1 MASQTTVEGLT
12 TTATFIGFALIA
24 LIGGKASVTIANRLR
39 HRQLTIDTTIQLDG
53 YEDRDGIATEQSIK
67 AFSDKP
73 SRVALAIGIV
83 IGVWLSLAEVVVLAI
98 VSSSING
105 LTRWMRL
112 GGWGMLAA
120 STFALWTEE
129 KCTLRFKQGLQTSI
143 VCLAMMFI
151 LAADQYEC
159 YKGLEFS
166 FLPWFFLLGQ
176 SCAALGACVAGISLP
191 RRPDVFHNG
200 AVVDRKAST
209 SFLNQLF
216 FGWVGQ
222 LLSAGQKDQLEIGH
236 LPELE
241 HSSRSP
247 YLFAAFSKAR
257 MISSTL
263 SLWRALIL
271 SHRRTLLIQ
280 LMVTILNASMAFA
293 PQFCVLAILQCLE
306 NDPSDPRL
314 WLFVPG
320 LGASTIA
327 SALLE
332 NWNLYL
338 SSNMIAVR
346 LQEQLST
353 AIYDKALRCRA
364 VGNAETD
371 PQRANGG
378 TAPSSQSAMNLVAV
392 DAKKVADFSAVGFH
406 LYEAPLKLCI
416 AAISIGRLLGP
427 KSLLVGGLVLLL
439 VSAGNVYSVRKFATE
454 QKSLLRSRD
463 SKMSIINEVLQGIRQ
478 VKLSA
483 LEEKWQGRINDS
495 RRTELRNQWQVYKWE
510 LLMFVAYN
518 ITPVVV
524 SAACLGTYALLHDDM
539 PASLVFT
546 SVSLLGALET
556 PLAILPQ
563 ILLNATGAQIS
574 LRRIE
579 RFLHSPENDV
589 DPSPADGVVLDQAT
603 ISWNGGQFAKCFML
617 KDLTLTFPP
626 DALSIVT
633 GPSGSGKSLVLAG
646 ILGECD
652 FLHGSVRRCPI
663 SAIAYVAQEPCLKD
677 GTIRENVLYGLHF
690 EPERY
695 RRVLFACALDSD
707 IECLVLKDETQMDIQ
722 GSNFSGGQKWRISL
736 ARALYSDAKIIVLD
750 DIFSSIDSHTAQHLY
765 QYALTGR
772 LAEGRTRILATYHLE
787 LCLPR
792 AEYVVALDASGLC
805 YAGPRKNLR
814 EMGIFKDMP
823 HAAAGLERIP
833 SHLRKGSLVSN
844 VHTSENWIS
853 TLLPSEQEQLDDALG
868 QAGLPEDIRARD
880 RKWRNRQRIFRLT
893 DAKYRCLFLVLLHL
907 SYSGLAVGRGLWMMM
922 WSSSKNDSGYSEAVH
937 TSDNAQ
943 PTGGNVKLF
952 LLIYLFLSVSSCI
965 VAVTRSFLA
974 VRITLKM
981 SRRLFEKFLSSILR
995 APLQWLDK
1003 LPAGN
1008 VLNNF
1013 SADFSL
1019 IDSRLGY
1026 DLNYAL
1032 GVVVDLLAIVLA
1044 ASLVNVWLNL
1054 LSACSLLLAFYYGR
1068 MFIRKIR
1075 AIKEL
1080 ESTMRGPVLHHL
1092 CATMDGIMTVR
1103 AYQQQETYRE
1113 EMYGKIDRHC
1123 RASWSLWL
1131 LTRWIGVRASA
1142 IGAMFTTAGS
1152 FLILSSNSVTA
1163 STAGFAITFIM
1174 RYSGVMSQVIRQYAN
1189 LEISLNSVERVS
1201 WSLDVPEE
1209 KYDSCDA
1216 IPESWPT
1223 EGQLDVSDLVV
1234 CYSPDL
1240 PPVLSN
1246 LSFSVPQNTRVGVVG
1261 RTGAGKS
1268 SLAMALFR
1276 FLEAQQGSIH
1286 IAGVD
1291 ISTVPLHQL
1300 RTRLTIVPQDPI
1312 LFTGTVRS
1320 NLDPF
1325 DEHSDQELLASLKRV
1340 HWAVLDMEDRDDH
1353 PSSPLIKLDDNDR
1366 DNSQDRVDDVELEY
1380 QHPPSVLNAE
1390 VTERGSN
1397 FSQGQRQCL
1406 SLARAILRRPKILI
1420 LDEATSAI
1428 DKSTDAV
1435 IQKSIRAE
1443 FGRNHSSLLVIAH
1456 RISTIV
1462 DFDRVLV
1469 LDAGRVVEYGTPRE
1483 LASNRNGIFR
1493 SLVESSVGSDS
1504 LLQTMEAAST

>member
-1 MASQTTVEGLT
+1 MPSQTTVEGLT
-12 TTATFIGFALIA
+12 TTATVIGFPLIA
-24 LIGGKASVTIANRLR
+24 LIGGKASITIANRLR
-39 HRQLTIDTTIQLDG
+39 HRQLTLNTPIQSDG

-73 SRVALAIGIV
+73 SRVALVIGI
-83 IGVWLSLAEVVVLAI
+83 ILGIWLSLSEVVI
-98 VSSSING
+98 FTFVSSSTNT

-112 GGWGMLAA
+112 GAWGMLTV
-120 STFALWTEE
+120 STFGLWMEE
-129 KCTLRFKQGLQTSI
+129 KCTIRFRHGLQTSI
-143 VCLAMMFI
+143 GCLAMMLI

-159 YKGLEFS
+159 YRALEFS
-166 FLPWFFLLGQ
+166 FLPWFFSIGQ
-176 SCAALGACVAGISLP
+176 SCAALGACMAGLSLP
-191 RRPDVFHNG
+191 RRPDIFHNG
-200 AVVDRKAST
+200 TVVDRKAST

-216 FGWVGQ
+216 FGWVGH
-222 LLSAGQKDQLEIGH
+222 LLSAGQEADLQIWH

-247 YLFAAFSKAR
+247 HLFAAFSQAR
-257 MISSTL
+257 MASSTL
-263 SLWRALIL
+263 SLWKTLIL

-280 LMVTILNASMAFA
+280 FMVTIMNASMAFA
-293 PQFCVLAILQCLE
+293 PQFCVLAILQRLE
-306 NDPSDPRL
+306 NDPSDPGM
-314 WLFVPG
+314 WLFVFA
-320 LGASTIA
+320 LGASTLL

-353 AIYDKALRCRA
+353 IIYDKALRCRA
-364 VGNAETD
+364 LSNIEAD
-371 PQRANGG
+371 PQSVNGG
-378 TAPSSQSAMNLVAV
+378 SAPSSQSAMNLVAV
-392 DAKKVADFSAVGFH
+392 DSKKVADFSAVAFH
-406 LYEAPLKLCI
+406 LYEAPIKLFI

-427 KSLLVGGLVLLL
+427 QSLLAGGLVLFL
-439 VSAGNVYSVRKFATE
+439 VSAGNAYSVRRFATE
-454 QKSLLRSRD
+454 QRSLLKSRD
-463 SKMSIINEVLQGIRQ
+463 GKMSIINEVLQGIRQ

-483 LEEKWQGRINDS
+483 LEERWEGRINDS
-495 RRTELRNQWQVYKWE
+495 RRRELRNQWQVYKWE

-524 SAACLGTYALLHDDM
+524 SAACLGTYAVLHDDM

-546 SVSLLGALET
+546 SVALLGALET
-556 PLAILPQ
+556 PLAVLPQ
-563 ILLNATGAQIS
+563 ILLNAAGAQIS

-579 RFLHSPENDV
+579 RFLHSPENNLDLL
-589 DPSPADGVVLDQAT
+589 PADGVVLEQVT
-603 ISWNGGQFAKCFML
+603 ISWNASQFAKCFTL

-633 GPSGSGKSLVLAG
+633 GPSGSGKSLVLAA

-652 FLHGSVRRCPI
+652 FLHGSVRRSPT
-663 SAIAYVAQEPCLKD
+663 SGIAYVAQEPGLKA
-677 GTIRENVLYGLHF
+677 GSIRENVLYGLSF

-707 IECLVLKDETQMDIQ
+707 IEGLVSKDETQMDIQ

-792 AEYVVALDASGLC
+792 ADYVVALDASGLC

-823 HAAAGLERIP
+823 HAAAGLESVP
-833 SHLRKGSLVSN
+833 SHLRKGSLLSN
-844 VHTSENWIS
+844 IHASENWIS
-853 TLLPSEQEQLDDALG
+853 TLLPSEQEQLGDAAG
-868 QAGLPEDIRARD
+868 QAGLPEDITPRN

-907 SYSGLAVGRGLWMMM
+907 IYSGLAVGRGLWMMM
-922 WSSSKNDSGYSEAVH
+922 WSSSKNDSGNSAAVH
-937 TSDNAQ
+937 RPEDTQ
-943 PTGGNVKLF
+943 PSGGNVKLF
-952 LLIYLFLSVSSCI
+952 LLIYLFLSLSSCI
-965 VAVTRSFLA
+965 VAFTRSFLA
-974 VRITLKM
+974 VLITLKM
-981 SRRLFEKFLSSILR
+981 SRRLFGKFLASILR

-1013 SADFSL
+1013 SADFSM

-1044 ASLVNVWLNL
+1044 ASLVNVWLNV
-1054 LSACSLLLAFYYGR
+1054 LSASSLLMAFYYGR

-1080 ESTMRGPVLHHL
+1080 ESSMRGPILHHL

-1103 AYQQQETYRE
+1103 AYQQEETYRE

-1131 LTRWIGVRASA
+1131 LTRWIGVRAST

-1152 FLILSSNSVTA
+1152 LLILSSNNVTA

-1209 KYDSCDA
+1209 KYDSGDP
-1216 IPESWPT
+1216 IPEAWPT
-1223 EGQLDVSDLVV
+1223 EGHLDVSDLVV

-1246 LSFSVPQNTRVGVVG
+1246 LSFSVPPNTKVGVVG

-1291 ISTVPLHQL
+1291 ISTVPLHRL
-1300 RTRLTIVPQDPI
+1300 RSRLAIVPQDPI
-1312 LFTGTVRS
+1312 LFSGTLRS

-1325 DEHSDQELLASLKRV
+1325 DEHSDQELLAVLKRV
-1340 HWAVLDMEDRDDH
+1340 HWAVPDMEDRDYC
-1353 PSSPLIKLDDNDR
+1353 PI
-1366 DNSQDRVDDVELEY
+1366 
-1380 QHPPSVLNAE
+1380 A
-1390 VTERGSN
+1390 ERGSN

-1406 SLARAILRRPKILI
+1406 CLARAILRRPKILV

-1443 FGRNHSSLLVIAH
+1443 FGRNDSSLLVIAH

-1483 LASNRNGIFR
+1483 LTSNRNGIFR
-1493 SLVESSVGSDS
+1493 SLVESSVERDA
-1504 LLQTMEAAST
+1504 LFQTIEAAF